1 MVYVKKFLF
10 APIFLLSFL
19 FVLYQFS
26 LFLRQT
32 DYLFLN
38 FDTLIKLLQIS
49 GFLLLASLSFVIF
62 AALANEWKFSLPI
75 STLASLLPVLTIPLP
90 LAIIA
95 CLGVFVSLFFI
106 QLALL
111 GKLASYLTFS
121 APALL
126 SPAVKNLC
134 LLLAISL
141 SLTYFVSI
149 KQHIE
154 NNGFEIPESLIS
166 SITKSISPSP
176 NPSLNILQEVPELSS
191 EQLQLIQQNPELS
204 QQYSLQKDII
214 EKYLELQKVQ
224 NKPPAI
230 DPQINDYV
238 KKQVDAFIQPYLP
251 WIPLILA
258 LSLFSLV
265 HFLNSIF
272 SLLIPPLLWLIFYLF
287 EKTKFIHFEVE
298 TREVKKL
305 VV

>member
-1 MVYVKKFLF
+1 MVYFKKLLF

-19 FVLYQFS
+19 LVLYQFN

-32 DYLFLN
+32 DYLLLN
-38 FDTLIKLLQIS
+38 LDTLIKLLQIS

-90 LAIIA
+90 LAIITCA
-95 CLGVFVSLFFI
+95 AVFVSLFFI
-106 QLALL
+106 QMALL

-141 SLTYFVSI
+141 SLTYFMAI
-149 KQHIE
+149 KQDIDQ
-154 NNGFEIPESLIS
+154 NGFQIPDSLIETALRIS
-166 SITKSISPSP
+166 QPPALEVKEVSLTPEQDVKSLVKAQ
-176 NPSLNILQEVPELSS
+176 LNSALKPY
-191 EQLQLIQQNPELS
+191 
-204 QQYSLQKDII
+204 QQYIPAFLAFTL
-214 EKYLELQKVQ
+214 YL
-224 NKPPAI
+224 
-230 DPQINDYV
+230 
-238 KKQVDAFIQPYLP
+238 AFQTIFY
-251 WIPLILA
+251 ILN
-258 LSLFSLV
+258 LLV
-265 HFLNSIF
+265 
-272 SLLIPPLLWLIFYLF
+272 PPLLWLIFLIL
-287 EKTKFIHFEVE
+287 EKTKYIHFELE